1 MFLSSNFVNMEKRYN
16 PYTSA
21 EEERAEK
28 MAKIIAGIVWAVCLL
43 VIVFYCFLVL
53 RDFLVNGAVFL

>member
-1 MFLSSNFVNMEKRYN
+1 MEKRYN